1 MHESLV
7 ADQKSQY
14 EKNRNHSTNFTFGR
28 QASDYHTSTA
38 LQNRDFEK
46 NVQAVD
52 LYSNQT
58 LPLKNGV
65 NFKIGYD

>member
-14 EKNRNHSTNFTFGR
+14 EKNRSHSTNFTFGR

-38 LQNRDFEK
+38 LQNRDLHK

-52 LYSNQT
+52 LYSSQN
-58 LPLKNGV
+58 LPLKNAA